1 MIYIILFFLNIL
13 TFFLIPLNNHYFYF
27 FCAVSIIWY
36 LLENY
41 MKLKVKPDL
50 TFKNK
55 DFLYQTEVLRPPY
68 SFSKRLVLSVQLN
81 ADQQTLNALK
91 HLNSVKISN
100 YYWLKKVL
108 NWSLLASIIFAQ
120 YLLII
125 AIKTIEYSLHGILFF
140 SIDNNKMDSFIKFFR
155 KIIEL
160 VKNLVV
166 ILDCYCEDF
175 EDEIAERKVNYFSK
189 RSSKGILTT
198 NNLFNS

>member
-1 MIYIILFFLNIL
+1 
-13 TFFLIPLNNHYFYF
+13 
-27 FCAVSIIWY
+27 
-36 LLENY
+36 